1 MKKTLPRY
9 ISNIIFPMLSLGLM
23 FLFWFILSLS
33 VSSELLVPSINS
45 TFKSLFG
52 LLNKSTFWYAI
63 GTTLWRGIRSF
74 IYATLTAMVLSVF
87 AYKLN
92 IFRKLINPII
102 AFLRAVPTMSVILL
116 TLIWLDSDK
125 APMLI
130 AFLITFP
137 MLYSVFLSALD
148 SIDNK
153 LILMSSV
160 YKVRK
165 KDVLLSLYLPS
176 VAPVAFSGMQSAV
189 SLNLKVIIA
198 SEVLAQTRKSI
209 GIYMQRDMVYF
220 ETGELL
226 AWTLAAVLL
235 SYLLELTIVII
246 KKLVV
251 RWKS

>member
-1 MKKTLPRY
+1 MKKSLPRY

-23 FLFWFILSLS
+23 LLFWFILSES
-33 VSSELLVPSINS
+33 VDSELLVPSINS
-45 TFKSLFG
+45 TFISLFA
-52 LLNKSTFWYAI
+52 LLNKKTFWYAI

-74 IYATLTAMVLSVF
+74 VYATLTASILSILS
-87 AYKLN
+87 YKVK
-92 IFRKLINPII
+92 IFKKIINPII

-116 TLIWLDSDK
+116 TLIWLDSDM

-137 MLYSVFLSALD
+137 ILYSVFLSALD
-148 SIDNK
+148 SIDNG
-153 LILMSSV
+153 LISMSKV
-160 YKVRK
+160 YRVRK

-220 ETGELL
+220 ETAELL
-226 AWTLAAVLL
+226 AWTLTAIIL
-235 SYLLELTIVII
+235 SYLLELIIVLI
-246 KKLVV
+246 KKLFV
-251 RWKS
+251 RWKT